1 MGEQVEERCEKRGK
15 GSVLEER
22 QRLRE
27 DIRILSTLN
36 SRPFVFSTPPLIC

>member
-1 MGEQVEERCEKRGK
+1 MGEQVEKRCEQRGK

-27 DIRILSTLN
+27 DLRIVSALN
-36 SRPFVFSTPPLIC
+36 SRPFVSSTATLIC